1 MPGLDGTGRLF
12 KPALPHLGEARC
24 DVVRYPIAAR
34 TLEEH
39 LAAVPLPDEPFALVA
54 ESFSGPLA
62 ITLAARRPSQ
72 LRALVLIATFAR
84 VPFTPLVRAMARTGW
99 MLGAAPRAVTQWVLL
114 GGGIDD
120 SVSRLLVETL
130 STVPSATVS
139 ARLRLL
145 AALDVPAAKCDV
157 PVLVIE
163 AKQDWLVPRSATR
176 ALAAGLH
183 ASLVSIDGPHLVLQR
198 SPAAVTR
205 AIDTFLDTH

>member
-1 MPGLDGTGRLF
+1 
-12 KPALPHLGEARC
+12 
-24 DVVRYPIAAR
+24 
-34 TLEEH
+34 
-39 LAAVPLPDEPFALVA
+39 
-54 ESFSGPLA
+54 
-62 ITLAARRPSQ
+62 
-72 LRALVLIATFAR
+72 
-84 VPFTPLVRAMARTGW
+84 
-99 MLGAAPRAVTQWVLL
+99 MLGAAPRAVTQRVLL

-145 AALDVPAAKCDV
+145 AALDVRAAKCDV

-163 AKQDWLVPRSATR
+163 AKQNWLVPRSATR
-176 ALAAGLH
+176 ALADGLN